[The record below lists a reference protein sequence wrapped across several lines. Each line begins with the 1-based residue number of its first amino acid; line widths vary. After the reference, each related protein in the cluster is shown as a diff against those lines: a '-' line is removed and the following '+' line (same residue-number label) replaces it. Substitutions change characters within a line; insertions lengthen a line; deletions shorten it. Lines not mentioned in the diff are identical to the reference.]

1 MYMENNTFTYNYSAQ
16 RKKEVEKIRKKYMP
30 QEVNKLETLKKLD
43 SRVKMAGQLQSLIV
57 GITGA
62 LIFGIGMCFGLD
74 VFTGADWLAVLFC
87 IFGAVIMVTA
97 YPIYRHIAR
106 KTRAELVPEILRLSD
121 EIERDM
127 R

>member
-1 MYMENNTFTYNYSAQ
+1 MENNTFTYNYSAQ

-43 SRVKMAGQLQSLIV
+43 SRVQMAGQLQSLIV

>member
-1 MYMENNTFTYNYSAQ
+1 MENNTFTYNYSAQ